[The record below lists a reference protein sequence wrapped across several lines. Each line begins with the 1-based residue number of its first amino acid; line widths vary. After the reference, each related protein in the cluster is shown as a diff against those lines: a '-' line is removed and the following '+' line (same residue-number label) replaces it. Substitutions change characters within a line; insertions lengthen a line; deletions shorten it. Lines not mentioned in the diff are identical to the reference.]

1 MTKDLNYYLKLPYR
15 IVLHPSPE
23 GGYAAEIPE
32 LPGCISQGQTIEEA
46 LKMIEDA
53 KLCWLESA
61 IEDGAIIPE
70 PVPEDFSGR
79 LNIRIP
85 KTLHQAL
92 AERAK
97 NENTSLNQYILYQLA
112 RAIGYS
118 QN

>member
-1 MTKDLNYYLKLPYR
+1 
-15 IVLHPSPE
+15 
-23 GGYAAEIPE
+23 
-32 LPGCISQGQTIEEA
+32 
-46 LKMIEDA
+46 
-53 KLCWLESA
+53 
-61 IEDGAIIPE
+61 E